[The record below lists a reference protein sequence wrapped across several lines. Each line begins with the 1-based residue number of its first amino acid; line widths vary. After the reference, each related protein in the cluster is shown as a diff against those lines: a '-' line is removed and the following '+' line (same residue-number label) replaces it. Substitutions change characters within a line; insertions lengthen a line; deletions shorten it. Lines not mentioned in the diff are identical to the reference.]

1 LRSAHSGFISY
12 PDIYDGTLVPAA
24 CPQDSTRHVHF
35 QVTPGR
41 PGLPSLHRRNAHWQE
56 EEMAALK
63 PGKHMCPHLPA
74 CPAADR
80 ADRDAARTVAS
91 HPEQG
96 WSLLCNGV
104 IVFDDLGEILPGD
117 LPAAA

>member
-1 LRSAHSGFISY
+1 
-12 PDIYDGTLVPAA
+12 
-24 CPQDSTRHVHF
+24 
-35 QVTPGR
+35 
-41 PGLPSLHRRNAHWQE
+41 
-56 EEMAALK
+56 
-63 PGKHMCPHLPA
+63 MCSHLPP